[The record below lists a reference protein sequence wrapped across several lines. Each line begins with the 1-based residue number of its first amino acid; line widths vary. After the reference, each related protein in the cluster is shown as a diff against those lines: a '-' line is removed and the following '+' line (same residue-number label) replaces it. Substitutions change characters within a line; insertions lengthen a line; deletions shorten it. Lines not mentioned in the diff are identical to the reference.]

1 MQSISDIND
10 SIISITITSSDR
22 YKILQ
27 QSDQLDILFPMAIKR
42 RQLLILGGLVLGGG
56 VGGAAFSG
64 ILSRKPEA
72 IAPTDPKA
80 TIASNAKPTK
90 SVSTVKRSLN
100 PAPKGLFAPTR
111 GDVRIILISDLNSAY
126 GSTDYI
132 DQVKQAI
139 AFVPDWEPDL
149 VLCGGDMVAGQDNT
163 LKPSEIEAMWQG
175 FDKHIAA
182 PIRKAK
188 LPFGFTIGNHDAS
201 GSSFGGKSNFE
212 NDRKAVIKYWSD
224 PKHDTNLNFVD
235 RAGFPFYYTFEQN
248 DIFFLTWD
256 ASTAEIPSEQLK
268 WAEKSLSSELA
279 QKAKLRIAI
288 GHLPLYAVAKG
299 RETAGNYLEDA
310 DRLRALF
317 EKYNVH
323 TYISGHNHAY
333 YPAHKGKLELLNAG
347 VLGDGPRRLL
357 TGDITPNRTVSVID
371 IKLETAETIY
381 TTYDMNTLKVVEQST
396 LPRYIDAPNGRI
408 TRRDIKI

>member
-111 GDVRIILISDLNSAY
+111 GDVRIVLISDLNSAY

>member
-1 MQSISDIND
+1 
-10 SIISITITSSDR
+10 
-22 YKILQ
+22 
-27 QSDQLDILFPMAIKR
+27 MAFKR
-42 RQLLILGGLVLGGG
+42 RQLLIFGGLAIGGG
-56 VGGAAFSG
+56 LGGAAFSG

-72 IAPTDPKA
+72 IAPSSKP
-80 TIASNAKPTK
+80 ISNYTQTEPISK
-90 SVSTVKRSLN
+90 SKVTNVGRSLN
-100 PAPKGLFAPTR
+100 PAPKGLYAPPR

-149 VLCGGDMVAGQDNT
+149 VLCGGDMVAGQSTT
-163 LKPSEIEAMWQG
+163 LSSTEITAMWQG
-175 FDKHIAA
+175 FDKYIAA

-201 GSSFGGKSNFE
+201 GSLSGGQYDFAS
-212 NDRKAVIKYWSD
+212 DRNAATKYWND
-224 PKHDTNLNFVD
+224 PSHEANLNFVD
-235 RAGFPFYYTFEQN
+235 RGGFPFYYTFQQN
-248 DIFFLTWD
+248 DIFFLIWD
-256 ASTAEIPSEQLK
+256 ASTATIPSAQLK
-268 WAEKSLSSELA
+268 WAEKSLASEVA
-279 QKAKLRIAI
+279 QKSKLRIAI

-299 RETAGNYLEDA
+299 RETAGNYLDDA
-310 DRLRALF
+310 DSLRNLL

-323 TYISGHNHAY
+323 TYISGHHHAY
-333 YPAHKGKLELLNAG
+333 YPAHKGKLELLHAG

-357 TGDITPNRTVSVID
+357 SGDLAPNRTVTAID

-381 TTYDMNTLKVVEQST
+381 TTYDMDTLKVVDQTT

>member
-1 MQSISDIND
+1 
-10 SIISITITSSDR
+10 
-22 YKILQ
+22 
-27 QSDQLDILFPMAIKR
+27 MALKR
-42 RQLLILGGLVLGGG
+42 RQLLILGGLALGGG
-56 VGGAAFSG
+56 IGGAAFSG
-64 ILSRKPEA
+64 ILSRKPDA
-72 IAPTDPKA
+72 IAPIDTKSPTTANNPKP
-80 TIASNAKPTK
+80 AKPL
-90 SVSTVKRSLN
+90 SVKRSPN
-100 PAPKGLFAPTR
+100 PAPRGLFAPPR
-111 GDVRIILISDLNSAY
+111 GDVRIVVISDLNSAY

-139 AFVPDWEPDL
+139 AFLPDWEPDL

-182 PIRKAK
+182 PIRKTK

-201 GSSFGGKSNFE
+201 GSSFGGKSTFE
-212 NDRKAVIKYWSD
+212 NDRNAVIKYWND
-224 PKHDTNLNFVD
+224 PKHDPNLNFVD

-256 ASTAEIPSEQLK
+256 ASTAEIPSAQLK
-268 WAEKSLSSELA
+268 WVEKSLASEVA

-288 GHLPLYAVAKG
+288 GHLPLYAVSKG
-299 RETAGNYLEDA
+299 RETSGNYLEDA
-310 DRLRALF
+310 ERLRALL

-323 TYISGHNHAY
+323 TYISGHHHAY
-333 YPAHKGKLELLNAG
+333 YPAHKGKLELLYAG

-357 TGDITPNRTVSVID
+357 SGDLAPNRTVTVID
-371 IKLETAETIY
+371 IKLETAGTIY
-381 TTYDMNTLKVVEQST
+381 TTYDMDTLKVIDQST

>member
-1 MQSISDIND
+1 
-10 SIISITITSSDR
+10 
-22 YKILQ
+22 
-27 QSDQLDILFPMAIKR
+27 MALKR
-42 RQLLILGGLVLGGG
+42 RQLLILGGLALGGG
-56 VGGAAFSG
+56 IGGAAFSG
-64 ILSRKPEA
+64 ILNRKPDA
-72 IAPTDPKA
+72 IAPTE
-80 TIASNAKPTK
+80 TK
-90 SVSTVKRSLN
+90 SPTANNPKPAKSPPTVKRSLN
-100 PAPKGLFAPTR
+100 PAPKGLYAPAR
-111 GDVRIILISDLNSAY
+111 GDVRIVVISDLNSAY

-139 AFVPDWEPDL
+139 AFLPDWEPDL

-163 LKPSEIEAMWQG
+163 LKPSEIEAMWKG

-201 GSSFGGKSNFE
+201 GSSFGGKSTFE
-212 NDRKAVIKYWSD
+212 NDRNAVLKYWND
-224 PKHDTNLNFVD
+224 PKNDPNLNFVD

-248 DIFFLTWD
+248 DVFFLTWD
-256 ASTAEIPSEQLK
+256 ASTSEIPSEQLK
-268 WAEKSLSSELA
+268 WTEKSLASEAA

-288 GHLPLYAVAKG
+288 GHLPLYAVSKG

-310 DRLRALF
+310 ERLRALL

-323 TYISGHNHAY
+323 TYISGHHHAY
-333 YPAHKGKLELLNAG
+333 YPAHKGKLELLHAG

-357 TGDITPNRTVSVID
+357 SGDLAPNRTVSVID

-381 TTYDMNTLKVVEQST
+381 TTYDMDTLKVIDQST

>member
-1 MQSISDIND
+1 
-10 SIISITITSSDR
+10 
-22 YKILQ
+22 
-27 QSDQLDILFPMAIKR
+27 MAFKR
-42 RQLLILGGLVLGGG
+42 RQLLIFGGLVLGGG
-56 VGGAAFSG
+56 IGGAAFSG
-64 ILSRKPEA
+64 ILNRKPDV
-72 IAPTDPKA
+72 APTETASP
-80 TIASNAKPTK
+80 IANNPKPTK
-90 SVSTVKRSLN
+90 SPTVKRSSN
-100 PAPKGLFAPTR
+100 PAPKGLYAPVR
-111 GDVRIILISDLNSAY
+111 GDVRIVVVSDLNSAY

-139 AFVPDWEPDL
+139 AFLPDWEPDL

-163 LKPSEIEAMWQG
+163 LKPSEIEAMWKG

-201 GSSFGGKSNFE
+201 GSSFGGKSTFE
-212 NDRKAVIKYWSD
+212 NDRNAVLKYWND
-224 PKHDTNLNFVD
+224 PKNDPNLNFVD

-248 DIFFLTWD
+248 DVFFLTWD
-256 ASTAEIPSEQLK
+256 ASTSEIPSEQLK
-268 WAEKSLSSELA
+268 WVEKSLASEA
-279 QKAKLRIAI
+279 AKKAKLRIAI
-288 GHLPLYAVAKG
+288 GHLPLYAVSKG
-299 RETAGNYLEDA
+299 RETAGNYLEDSE
-310 DRLRALF
+310 RLRALL

-323 TYISGHNHAY
+323 TYISGHHHAY
-333 YPAHKGKLELLNAG
+333 YPAHKGKLELLHAG

-357 TGDITPNRTVSVID
+357 SGDLAPNRTVSVID

-381 TTYDMNTLKVVEQST
+381 TTYDMDTLKVIDQST

>member
-1 MQSISDIND
+1 PYKH
-10 SIISITITSSDR
+10 
-22 YKILQ
+22 YKILLQ
-27 QSDQLDILFPMAIKR
+27 VDVLFPMAIKR
-42 RQLLILGGLVLGGG
+42 RQLLILGGLALGGG
-56 VGGAAFSG
+56 IGGAAVSG
-64 ILSRKPEA
+64 ILSRNSKADTLTEPQATTANSSKP
-72 IAPTDPKA
+72 
-80 TIASNAKPTK
+80 AKTN
-90 SVSTVKRSLN
+90 VTRSLN
-100 PAPKGLFAPTR
+100 PAPKGLYAPTR
-111 GDVRIILISDLNSAY
+111 GDVRIVLISDLNSAY

-132 DQVKQAI
+132 AQVKQAI
-139 AFVPDWEPDL
+139 TFVPDWEPDL

-201 GSSFGGKSNFE
+201 GSSFGGKLTFE
-212 NDRKAVIKYWSD
+212 KDRNAVLKYWQD
-224 PKHDTNLNFVD
+224 PKHDANLNFVD
-235 RAGFPFYYTFEQN
+235 RSGFPFYYTFTQN

-256 ASTAEIPSEQLK
+256 ASTSEIPTDQMK
-268 WAEKSLSSELA
+268 WAEKSLASDAS
-279 QKAKLRIAI
+279 QKAKLRIVM

-299 RETAGNYLEDA
+299 RETAGNYLNDA
-310 DRLRALF
+310 DRLRALL

-323 TYISGHNHAY
+323 TYISGHDHAY

-357 TGDITPNRTVSVID
+357 SGAIAPNRTVSVID
-371 IKLETAETIY
+371 IKVDTAETIY
-381 TTYDMNTLKVVEQST
+381 TTYDMDKLKVVDQST

>member
-1 MQSISDIND
+1 
-10 SIISITITSSDR
+10 
-22 YKILQ
+22 
-27 QSDQLDILFPMAIKR
+27 MALKR
-42 RQLLILGGLVLGGG
+42 RQLLILGGLMVGGG
-56 VGGAAFSG
+56 LGGAAFSG
-64 ILSRKPEA
+64 ILNRKPEA
-72 IAPTDPKA
+72 IAPNN
-80 TIASNAKPTK
+80 IPTGNTPIGNNTQTGGISK
-90 SVSTVKRSLN
+90 STVTNLSRSPN
-100 PAPKGLFAPTR
+100 PAPKGLYAPPR

-149 VLCGGDMVAGQDNT
+149 VLCGGDMVAGQSTT
-163 LKPSEIEAMWQG
+163 LSSTEIEAMWQG
-175 FDKHIAA
+175 FDKYIAA

-201 GSSFGGKSNFE
+201 GSMSGGQYNFAS
-212 NDRKAVIKYWSD
+212 DRNAATKYWND
-224 PKHDTNLNFVD
+224 PSHDANLNFVD
-235 RAGFPFYYTFEQN
+235 RAGFPFYYTFQQN
-248 DIFFLTWD
+248 DIFFLIWD
-256 ASTAEIPSEQLK
+256 ASTATISSEQLK
-268 WAEKSLSSELA
+268 WAEKSLASEVA

-299 RETAGNYLEDA
+299 RDNAGNYLDDA
-310 DRLRALF
+310 DRLRTLL

-323 TYISGHNHAY
+323 TYISGHHHAY
-333 YPAHKGKLELLNAG
+333 YPAHKGKLELLHAG

-357 TGDITPNRTVSVID
+357 SGDLAPNRTVTAID
-371 IKLETAETIY
+371 IKFDVKSAMGETIY
-381 TTYDMNTLKVVEQST
+381 TTYDMDTLKVVDQSI

>member
-1 MQSISDIND
+1 LQSISDIND

-42 RQLLILGGLVLGGG
+42 RQVLILGGLVLGGG

-72 IAPTDPKA
+72 IIPTDPKA

-90 SVSTVKRSLN
+90 SVSTVKRSPN
-100 PAPKGLFAPTR
+100 PAPKGLYAPAR
-111 GDVRIILISDLNSAY
+111 GDVRIVLISDLNSAY

-224 PKHDTNLNFVD
+224 PKHEANLNFVD

-268 WAEKSLSSELA
+268 WAEKSLLSEAA
-279 QKAKLRIAI
+279 QKAKLRIVI

-323 TYISGHNHAY
+323 TYISGHDHAY

-381 TTYDMNTLKVVEQST
+381 TTYDMDTLKVVEQST

>member
-1 MQSISDIND
+1 
-10 SIISITITSSDR
+10 
-22 YKILQ
+22 
-27 QSDQLDILFPMAIKR
+27 MALKR
-42 RQLLILGGLVLGGG
+42 RQLLILGGLALGGG
-56 VGGAAFSG
+56 IGGAAFSG
-64 ILSRKPEA
+64 ILNRKPDE
-72 IAPTDPKA
+72 IAPTE
-80 TIASNAKPTK
+80 TK
-90 SVSTVKRSLN
+90 SPIANNPKPAKSPPTVKRSLN
-100 PAPKGLFAPTR
+100 PAPKGLYAPAR
-111 GDVRIILISDLNSAY
+111 GDVRIVVISDLNSAY

-149 VLCGGDMVAGQDNT
+149 VLCGGDMVAGQDNS
-163 LKPSEIEAMWQG
+163 LKPSEIEAMWKG

-201 GSSFGGKSNFE
+201 GSSFGGKSTFE
-212 NDRKAVIKYWSD
+212 NDRNAVIKYWNN
-224 PKHDTNLNFVD
+224 PKHDPNLNFVD

-248 DIFFLTWD
+248 DVFFLTWD
-256 ASTAEIPSEQLK
+256 ASTAEIPSAQLK
-268 WAEKSLSSELA
+268 WVEKSLASEVA

-288 GHLPLYAVAKG
+288 GHLPLYAVSKG

-310 DRLRALF
+310 ERLRALL

-323 TYISGHNHAY
+323 TYISGHHHAY
-333 YPAHKGKLELLNAG
+333 YPAHKGKLELLYAG

-357 TGDITPNRTVSVID
+357 SGDLAPNRTVTVID

-381 TTYDMNTLKVVEQST
+381 TTYDMDTLKVIDQST